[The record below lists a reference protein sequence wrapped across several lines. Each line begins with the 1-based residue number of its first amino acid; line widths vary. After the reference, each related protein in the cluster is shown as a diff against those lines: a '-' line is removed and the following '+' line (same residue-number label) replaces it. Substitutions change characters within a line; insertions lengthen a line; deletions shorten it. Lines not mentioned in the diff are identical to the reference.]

1 LTKSYLNTLLQDETK
16 VKSVVELLDKF
27 YKKEYSVFMSE
38 LVATVGQD
46 HANTI
51 CHLIETKDYSLL
63 ENYDPSAF
71 EILNK
76 SIK

>member
-1 LTKSYLNTLLQDETK
+1 LQDETK

-27 YKKEYSVFMSE
+27 YKKEYTVFVSE
-38 LVATVGQD
+38 LISVVGKD
-46 HANTI
+46 HADTI

-71 EILNK
+71 EVLDN